1 MEALGPM
8 IGSIGIMMVFAWM
21 LKLGLDHRRR
31 VQLMHHQYDLQ
42 TKLLEKFSSTEE
54 MMTYLQGDAG
64 ERFLASAT
72 AEKADP
78 RGKIL
83 GSIQTGLVLLA
94 GGTAFMFLRHQIAE
108 AEEGFVLIEIEEE
121 APRPMGEVLMY
132 EDAYEEDFV
141 IIDLEEFASIRPLGL
156 EPTIADEIDIEP
168 MEIDF

>member
-108 AEEGFVLIEIEEE
+108 AEEGFVL
-121 APRPMGEVLMY
+121 MGTLGIALGVGFILSAVVAYVLSKSWG
-132 EDAYEEDFV
+132 V
-141 IIDLEEFASIRPLGL
+141 INGGDSLAGNRV
-156 EPTIADEIDIEP
+156 
-168 MEIDF
+168 